1 MLSNVAVAKKDFL
14 MIKFENSVVIKQPVG
29 RVFEFVTDISNNPK
43 WQTDILE
50 LAITSE
56 GPFEL
61 GSTYRC
67 VNRFM
72 GKRIETEGVITEYV
86 PDRACS
92 FRITSGT
99 ITGESSFFFEGN
111 NGSTRFTTAAELDL
125 GFLSLG
131 KIIVKRK
138 IYAQLRNDML
148 KLKDILENGKKA

>member
-1 MLSNVAVAKKDFL
+1 

-29 RVFEFVTDISNNPK
+29 RVFEFVTNINNNPK

-99 ITGESSFFFEGN
+99 ITGESSFFFEGQ
-111 NGSTRFTTAAELDL
+111 NGSTMFTTAAELDL

-138 IYAQLRNDML
+138 ICTQLRNDML
-148 KLKDILENGKKA
+148 KLKGILENGKKI